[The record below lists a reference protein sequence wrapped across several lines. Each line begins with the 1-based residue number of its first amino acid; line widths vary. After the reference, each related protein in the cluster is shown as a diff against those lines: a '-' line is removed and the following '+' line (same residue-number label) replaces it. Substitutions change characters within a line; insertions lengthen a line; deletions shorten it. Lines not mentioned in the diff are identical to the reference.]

1 MMGNSTKKL
10 NRTTKMLS
18 VLTRF
23 GFEDVVARSNFEKWK
38 LPHKNP
44 VNKPKDLETVSVYQR
59 IRMALEELGPTYIK
73 LGQLFSDREDLLPT
87 ELVQELKKL
96 QDSATEEKINVVERV
111 SKELGIDPN
120 DYFEFINDKPLATAS
135 ISQVYKAQLKN
146 GETVVFKIKK
156 ENIQEIIEADLLIM
170 KDLVGFLEKY
180 NEKIKKI
187 NFSKILETFEISIH
201 NELSFN
207 NEYNNIE
214 RFKRYFSESEIN
226 YVHRTYKEFSNNNML
241 CLEYIDGI
249 KVTDIPRLEAEGFDT
264 KSVALIGF
272 DLYMQQV
279 LKHGFFHADPHP
291 GNIFVTF
298 DGKISFIDFGTMGV
312 LTPLDKELLEDFVQ
326 YLIQKDAEKLINT
339 LKKIAIDYS
348 INNEKKLQQDV
359 YGIFELIDMSSLQSM
374 NIELIIKKL
383 KLIFQENEVELPDYI
398 YLLMKGIVLIE
409 GIGRQLDP
417 DINVFHIME
426 PYAIEVVR
434 KKASFRYN
442 IFKHLS
448 TVKEVTE
455 VLSSLP
461 NDLKSLINKVKND
474 ELTIVHE
481 VKEITLIKNAIDRL
495 VLAIIISALSIGS
508 AILVMAN
515 MPPKVY
521 GIPVLGFF
529 GFIISAFLGIRI
541 VITML
546 KK

>member
-1 MMGNSTKKL
+1 M
-10 NRTTKMLS
+10 
-18 VLTRF
+18 LTRY
-23 GFEDVVARSNFEKWK
+23 GFENIIDRSNFKKWK
-38 LPHKNP
+38 LRHKTP
-44 VNKPKDLETVSVYQR
+44 VNKPKDIEAVSVYQR
-59 IRMALEELGPTYIK
+59 IRLALEELGPTYIK
-73 LGQLFSDREDLLPT
+73 LGQLFSDRDDLLPI

-96 QDSATEEKINVVERV
+96 QDNTTEEKINVVERV
-111 SKELGIDPN
+111 SKELGINPN
-120 DYFEFINDKPLATAS
+120 DYFEFIDEKPLATAS

-146 GETVVFKIKK
+146 GETVVLKIKK

-170 KDLVGFLEKY
+170 KDLVEFLEKY

-214 RFKRYFSESEIN
+214 RFRRNFSESEVN
-226 YVHRTYKEFSNNNML
+226 YVHKTYKEFSNNNML

-249 KVTDIPRLEAEGFDT
+249 KVTDIPRLKAEGFNT
-264 KSVALIGF
+264 KSVALTGF

-279 LKHGFFHADPHP
+279 LEHGFFHADPHP
-291 GNIFVTF
+291 GNIFVTL
-298 DGKISFIDFGTMGV
+298 DGKISFIDFGTMGI
-312 LTPLDKELLEDFVQ
+312 LTPFDKELLEDFVQ

-339 LKKIAIDYS
+339 LQKIAINYS
-348 INNEKKLQQDV
+348 INNEKKLQRDI
-359 YGIFELIDMSSLQSM
+359 YDIFELVDMSSLQS
-374 NIELIIKKL
+374 IDIKLIIKKL
-383 KLIFQENEVELPDYI
+383 KLIFQENEVELPDYM

-417 DINVFHIME
+417 DINIYQIMK
-426 PYAIEVVR
+426 PYAVEIIE

-442 IFKHLS
+442 ILKRLS
-448 TVKEVTE
+448 TVKEATE

-461 NDLKSLINKVKND
+461 NDLKSLINKVKNN

-481 VKEITLIKNAIDRL
+481 VKGITLIKNAIDRL

-521 GIPVLGFF
+521 GVPVLGFM
-529 GFIISAFLGIRI
+529 GFAISGFLGVKII
-541 VITML
+541 VAML